1 MAGFS
6 VFFMQSPSFLA
17 HQRQLSSGPG
27 QGRSNCGTLL
37 GMSGIPSDNHIRD
50 MLDFVEPSSLY
61 GLFDETL
68 AAVERAGHLPGLN
81 RLDSLNGHTLIAFD
95 STQYF
100 CSGKLSCPHC
110 SVRRLSNGKTEYYH
124 RVLAASI
131 VAPDHNRAL
140 PLAPEFIQPQDGHD
154 KQDCES
160 RAVHR
165 WLKAHGERYRRLR
178 PIYLGDDLYANQP
191 ICESVLASGGHF
203 LFVCKPGSHKTI
215 TEYLSNLDLPSRSA
229 AVQHGRQ
236 RSSHNWRWM
245 TDLPIRDGKDALT
258 VNWLELV
265 IRNDSGK
272 ITYRNSFITD
282 LPVNAGQCR
291 HCIRSCPRRPGPLE
305 NRERDIQHSENK
317 RIQP

>member
-1 MAGFS
+1 M
-6 VFFMQSPSFLA
+6 
-17 HQRQLSSGPG
+17 
-27 QGRSNCGTLL
+27 
-37 GMSGIPSDNHIRD
+37 
-50 MLDFVEPSSLY
+50 
-61 GLFDETL
+61 
-68 AAVERAGHLPGLN
+68 
-81 RLDSLNGHTLIAFD
+81 
-95 STQYF
+95 
-100 CSGKLSCPHC
+100 
-110 SVRRLSNGKTEYYH
+110 
-124 RVLAASI
+124 
-131 VAPDHNRAL
+131 
-140 PLAPEFIQPQDGHD
+140 
-154 KQDCES
+154 
-160 RAVHR
+160 HR

-236 RSSHNWRWM
+236 RSSHIWRWM

-282 LPVNAGQCR
+282 LPVNAGTVSDLARAGRARWKIENETFNTLKTKGYNLEHNFGHGKKHLSATLATLNLIAFAIHTAAELADQTWNAALTAAGAR
-291 HCIRSCPRRPGPLE
+291 TRFFNHLRSLTAYILFPSWKVLLE
-305 NRERDIQHSENK
+305 TLAFKIPPP
-317 RIQP
+317 IPP